1 MNTFPPDQDGPSPSG
16 PLSGEQPVLSSDPQ
30 PGPAWLY
37 DDDQEDGSVSIA
49 PFQMSGPM
57 AAASSQTS
65 EANQDVRQPARSAR
79 TRHRFPS
86 LKVVLTTLV
95 VLITLGLLGGI
106 FLPAAS
112 THLITASMPLQSS
125 TTKPTPRKQRRP
137 PSATPPIVPAS
148 SPGTWVPP
156 QLPPGWIAAGLT
168 TGDALFAERTASTFT
183 DREMSLDYRDV
194 GMRGQ
199 HGGTLTAAVFLLT
212 PAAQQRFFANDVRAI
227 NNTLFD
233 TLESERLIQA
243 VVPLQPNLIQFEQQ
257 GQQQFAWVTSSFL
270 LWQSPNPAQR
280 TGGIATNP
288 ATGMPLIHHM
298 LVLLL
303 RMTPGT
309 QGPNAP
315 MGGTGWLV
323 SGYSLD
329 PPGGTLPPIV
339 QPA

>member
-1 MNTFPPDQDGPSPSG
+1 MNTFPSDQDGPSPSG
-16 PLSGEQPVLSSDPQ
+16 PLSSEQPVLSSDLPSE
-30 PGPAWLY
+30 PAWSY
-37 DDDQEDGSVSIA
+37 DDQENGPVSIA
-49 PFQMSGPM
+49 PFQMSGPLT
-57 AAASSQTS
+57 AAPSPIEKT
-65 EANQDVRQPARSAR
+65 AR
-79 TRHRFPS
+79 TRHRFPY
-86 LKVVLTTLV
+86 LKVVLITLV
-95 VLITLGLLGGI
+95 VIFTLGLLGGI
-106 FLPAAS
+106 FLPAGS
-112 THLITASMPLQSS
+112 THLTTTSTTPLQSPP
-125 TTKPTPRKQRRP
+125 TKPTPRKQRH
-137 PSATPPIVPAS
+137 PSGSTPPIVSVS
-148 SPGTWVPP
+148 SPGTWVPQ

-168 TGDALFAERTASTFT
+168 AGDALFAERTASTFT

-194 GMRGQ
+194 GTRGH

-212 PAAQQRFFANDVRAI
+212 PAAQQRFFANDVRVI

-257 GQQQFAWVTSSFL
+257 GQQQFTWVTSSFL

-298 LVLLL
+298 QVLLL
-303 RMTPGT
+303 RVPPGT

-329 PPGGTLPPIV
+329 PPGGALPPIV